1 MCCVR
6 MMCPIG
12 YNQTHHAA
20 LRQGRFDGRE
30 RHSSSVRLGPAL
42 GEGYQRAVCRYR
54 RAVCRGSRASL
65 RGLRDGLDGVE
76 NVFWRRFNFQGCL
89 DGWLSS
95 LPHLFVRLRHGILGK
110 GISPFTTKTHRRF
123 LVCAILLWVYA
134 LVDFVWLP
142 LLEQVGTLMQM
153 QEFSFSVVE
162 HGLDMGLNFNIGAV
176 FAAAVLTLIA
186 SLVHYAS
193 LLQQQADELF

>member
-1 MCCVR
+1 MEERDIAAAFASAQRWGKVISVLFVVIAVQCAVVAGLHCVGCVTALMESR
-6 MMCPIG
+6 
-12 YNQTHHAA
+12 TFLAA
-20 LRQGRFDGRE
+20 VQFPGM
-30 RHSSSVRLGPAL
+30 LGWVAFV
-42 GEGYQRAVCRYR
+42 A
-54 RAVCRGSRASL
+54 ASL
-65 RGLRDGLDGVE
+65 ICALTTW
-76 NVFWRRFNFQGCL
+76 N
-89 DGWLSS
+89 
-95 LPHLFVRLRHGILGK
+95 LGK

-162 HGLDMGLNFNIGAV
+162 HGLDMGFNFNIGAV